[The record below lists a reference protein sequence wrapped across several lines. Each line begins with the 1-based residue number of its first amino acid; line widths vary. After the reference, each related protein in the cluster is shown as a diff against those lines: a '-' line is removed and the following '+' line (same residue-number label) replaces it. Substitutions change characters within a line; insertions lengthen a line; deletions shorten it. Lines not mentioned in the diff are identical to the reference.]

1 MNQVPAYRLIPRSF
15 CIKQLLLLLF
25 LVTSLTSLGQAN
37 NEAAV
42 RKVLTVQIAA
52 WNRGD
57 IDSFMEGYWKN
68 DSLTFTGKNGVTYGW
83 TKTLNNYKR
92 NYPDTISMGK
102 LSFTIVTLKILQGEY
117 SHVIGKWHLQRTIG
131 NLEGYF
137 TLLFRKIKGKWVII
151 ADHTS

>member
-1 MNQVPAYRLIPRSF
+1 M
-15 CIKQLLLLLF
+15 
-25 LVTSLTSLGQAN
+25 GQAN

-137 TLLFRKIKGKWVII
+137 TLLFKKIKGKWVII